1 VKPAFPLRAFTNS
14 EACGRK
20 GTDAER
26 SDADQRA
33 ARSNS
38 RPLYQSASGPS
49 GLAQGAGG
57 ERRKE
62 GRVGCVAHPWHGHE
76 LELNLRHRY
85 PAATIGR
92 RELG

>member
-38 RPLYQSASGPS
+38 RPLCQSASGPS
-49 GLAQGAGG
+49 GLAQG
-57 ERRKE
+57 
-62 GRVGCVAHPWHGHE
+62 V
-76 LELNLRHRY
+76 
-85 PAATIGR
+85 
-92 RELG
+92 